1 MSEIDRIINSI
12 RDSYDGNAWHGP
24 SIKEILS
31 KISDG
36 QFNAKIGNGH
46 SIIEIILHMA
56 AWRHFA
62 IQKLLGNDAYV
73 VADEIN
79 FPKGNNL
86 ADAMRQLDRS
96 QEELIGIIAKFD
108 ERILQQEVPHKKYS
122 YYKLLHGII
131 QHDLY
136 HLGQIV
142 MILKQF

>member
-1 MSEIDRIINSI
+1 
-12 RDSYDGNAWHGP
+12 
-24 SIKEILS
+24 
-31 KISDG
+31 
-36 QFNAKIGNGH
+36 
-46 SIIEIILHMA
+46 MA